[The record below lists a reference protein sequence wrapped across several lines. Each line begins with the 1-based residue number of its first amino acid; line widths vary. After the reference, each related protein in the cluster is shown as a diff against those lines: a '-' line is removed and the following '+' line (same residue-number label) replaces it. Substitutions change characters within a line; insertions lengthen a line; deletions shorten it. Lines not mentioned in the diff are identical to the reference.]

1 MRGLDLVG
9 SGSKVS
15 ADTSSSW
22 GISSRRAEPVVYR
35 ALDRKRP
42 TLNDEL
48 HYLFYAIGLRAV

>member
-1 MRGLDLVG
+1 VRSLDHVG

-22 GISSRRAEPVVYR
+22 GIFSRRAESMVSR